1 MGKNEILEI
10 LRNYKAQY
18 AEKYGIRNLGLFGSV
33 AQDTASDDSDVD
45 VVVYLEKPDL
55 FSLAGI
61 KADLEEKT
69 HKHVDIVA
77 YREKMNRFLKTRI
90 DKEAVYV

>member
-18 AEKYGIRNLGLFGSV
+18 AEKYGIRTLGVFGSV
-33 AQDTASDDSDVD
+33 ARDTARDDSDLD

-55 FSLAGI
+55 FALAGI
-61 KADLEEKT
+61 KNDLQDKT
-69 HKHVDIVA
+69 HKQVDIVA
-77 YREKMNRFLKTRI
+77 YRDTMNRFLKTRI

>member
-1 MGKNEILEI
+1 MGKQEILEI

-18 AEKYGIRNLGLFGSV
+18 AEKYGIRTLGVFGSV
-33 AQDTASDDSDVD
+33 ARETAREDSDVD

-55 FSLAGI
+55 FALAGI
-61 KADLEEKT
+61 KEDLEEKT
-69 HKHVDIVA
+69 HKRVDIVA
-77 YREKMNRFLKTRI
+77 YRDKMNRFLKTRI

>member
-10 LRNYKAQY
+10 LKNYKAQY
-18 AEKYGIRNLGLFGSV
+18 ADKYGIRTLGVFGSV
-33 AQDTASDDSDVD
+33 ARDAARDDSDVD

-55 FSLAGI
+55 FALAGI
-61 KADLEEKT
+61 KEDLEEKT
-69 HKHVDIVA
+69 SRHVDIVA

>member
-18 AEKYGIRNLGLFGSV
+18 AEKYGIRNLGIFGSV
-33 AQDTASDDSDVD
+33 ARDSARDDSDVD

-55 FSLAGI
+55 FAMAGI
-61 KADLEEKT
+61 KDDLEEKM

-77 YREKMNRFLKTRI
+77 YREKMNHFLKTRI

>member
-10 LRNYKAQY
+10 LKNYKAQY
-18 AEKYGIRNLGLFGSV
+18 ADKYGIRMLGVFGSV
-33 AQDTASDDSDVD
+33 ARDTARDDSDVD

-55 FSLAGI
+55 FALAGI
-61 KADLEEKT
+61 KEDLEEKT
-69 HKHVDIVA
+69 CRHVDIVA